1 MTVVIGYDG
10 SPEAD
15 RAVRAAGDLLGGRS
29 ALVVVVWKAGLGF
42 DLVALPTTGIGLP
55 PGPLDIRTAM
65 EVDELQMEAAQRMAE
80 HGAALAREAGLAAE
94 SLTVADDPE
103 TEIAETLAQV
113 VKERDGEAL
122 VVGAKVHSGLLGATT
137 RGAIKRAPCAVLVRG
152 PTG

>member
-15 RAVRAAGDLLGGRS
+15 SAVRAAGALLGGRS

-42 DLVALPTTGIGLP
+42 ELVALPTAAIGLP

-65 EVDELQMEAAQRMAE
+65 EVDERQMEGAQRLAE

-94 SLTVADDPE
+94 SLTVADDPD
-103 TEIAETLAQV
+103 TEIAETLARV
-113 VKERDGEAL
+113 VKERAGELLA
-122 VVGAKVHSGLLGATT
+122 VGAKVHSGLLGATT
-137 RGAIKRAPCAVLVRG
+137 RGVIKRAACPVLVRG

>member
-15 RAVRAAGDLLGGRS
+15 SAVQAAGALLAGRR

-42 DLVALPTTGIGLP
+42 ELVALPTVSLGLP
-55 PGPLDIRTAM
+55 PGPLDVRTAM
-65 EVDELQMEAAQRMAE
+65 EVDQTLMEGAQRMAE
-80 HGAALAREAGLAAE
+80 HGAALARDAGLDAE
-94 SLTVADDPE
+94 SLTVADDPD
-103 TEIAETLAQV
+103 TEIAETLVQV
-113 VKERDGEAL
+113 TSEREGEAL

-137 RGAIKRAPCAVLVRG
+137 RGVIKRATIPVLVRG